1 MSRFTSFALKENVAD
16 RTGTGS
22 SARSSVL
29 PDISDLSA
37 CVHFSPHDGQIW
49 LADQRAVLLNLDA
62 MVALRRELIEANG
75 PLKARQILFRM
86 GHAAG
91 TREAQVAMK
100 VRVDRPQIDAFL
112 VGPQLHALRGEVFVE
127 PVNIEANVETGEYF
141 SELTWRNSA
150 EAEAHAASFGGSS
163 EPVCWMQIGYASGYT
178 SAIMERAILF
188 REVECIACGSPQ
200 CRIVGKP
207 VEEWPEDYAS
217 QFMPRRSFT
226 GKRVGP
232 SIDAKA
238 AEKPVSSNV
247 VGTSPGFLGAWH
259 LLRCVAPLDTTV
271 LLLGETGVGKEIF
284 ARALHSASSRSKKPL
299 YSINCAA
306 FPETL
311 IDAELFGVERGA
323 YTGAHQAREGW
334 FEAADGST
342 LFLDE
347 IGTLSPT
354 TQAKLLR
361 VLQEGQLS
369 RIGGTKS
376 KQVNVRVVCA
386 TNLDLDAEVAKGT
399 FRADLLHRL
408 NVFPIKL
415 PPLRDRRD
423 DIPLLV
429 SHFLHRF
436 NKKTGRHVTGFT
448 AEAIEALLVYEFPGN
463 IRELENMV
471 ERAAILTHDQEPI
484 SLFHLFSHSQISNR
498 TVFKPQTTGKLGALS
513 YADEQIATSDP
524 AELVIPR
531 KLSLGEIEKLA
542 IQKALASC
550 KGNISEA
557 SRTLGI
563 SRSKLRY
570 YIQKQQ
576 GRSQ

>member
-1 MSRFTSFALKENVAD
+1 MSRFTSFALKENIAD
-16 RTGTGS
+16 RTSTGS
-22 SARSSVL
+22 STRSSVL

-178 SAIMERAILF
+178 SGIMERAILF
-188 REVECIACGSPQ
+188 REVECIACGSPL

-207 VEEWPEDYAS
+207 VEEWPDDYAS

-306 FPETL
+306 FPESL

-369 RIGGTKS
+369 RIGGTKTR
-376 KQVNVRVVCA
+376 QVNVRVVCA

-399 FRADLLHRL
+399 FRVDLLHRL

-436 NKKTGRHVTGFT
+436 NKKAGRHVTGFT

-471 ERAAILTHDQEPI
+471 ERAAILTHDEEPI

-498 TVFKPQTTGKLGALS
+498 TVFKPQTTGKLGPLS
-513 YADEQIATSDP
+513 FADERIATSDP

-576 GRSQ
+576 SRSQ

>member
-1 MSRFTSFALKENVAD
+1 
-16 RTGTGS
+16 
-22 SARSSVL
+22 
-29 PDISDLSA
+29 
-37 CVHFSPHDGQIW
+37 
-49 LADQRAVLLNLDA
+49 
-62 MVALRRELIEANG
+62 
-75 PLKARQILFRM
+75 M

-91 TREAQVAMK
+91 TKEAQVAMK
-100 VRVDRPQIDAFL
+100 VRIDRPQIDAFL
-112 VGPQLHALRGEVFVE
+112 VGPQLHALRGEVYVE
-127 PVNIEANVETGEYF
+127 PVTIEANVKTGEYF
-141 SELTWRNSA
+141 SELTWHHSA
-150 EAEAHAASFGGSS
+150 EAEAHTATFGGSS

-207 VEEWPEDYAS
+207 VEEWPDDYAS
-217 QFMPRRSFT
+217 QFMPRRSFIA
-226 GKRVGP
+226 KRLGP
-232 SIDAKA
+232 SIGPKA
-238 AEKPVSSNV
+238 AEALVSSDV

-259 LLRCVAPLDTTV
+259 LLRRVAPLDTTV

-299 YSINCAA
+299 YCVNCAA

-323 YTGAHQAREGW
+323 YTGAFQSREGW
-334 FEAADGST
+334 FEAADGSA

-347 IGTLSPT
+347 IGTLSLT

-369 RIGGTKS
+369 RIGGTKT

-386 TNLDLDAEVAKGT
+386 TNLNLDAEVVKGT

-408 NVFPIKL
+408 NIVPIKP

-423 DIPLLV
+423 DIPLLI
-429 SHFLHRF
+429 SHFLQRF
-436 NKKTGRHVTGFT
+436 NEKVGRAVSGFT
-448 AEAIEALLVYEFPGN
+448 AEAIEALFVYEFPGN

-471 ERAAILTHDQEPI
+471 ERAAILTPDGEPI
-484 SLFHLFSHSQISNR
+484 SLFHLFSHSQLSHRPI
-498 TVFKPQTTGKLGALS
+498 FKPQSTGKLGSRS
-513 YADEQIATSDP
+513 YADEHIAGDDQRGLS
-524 AELVIPR
+524 IPDN
-531 KLSLGEIEKLA
+531 LSLKQIEQLA
-542 IQKALASC
+542 IDKALDAC
-550 KGNISEA
+550 QGNISKA

-563 SRSKLRY
+563 SRSRLRY
-570 YIQKQQ
+570 YIQRQQ
-576 GRSQ
+576 RR